1 MEGGAKQGK
10 QGERQ
15 RLDRP
20 GILLDG
26 QGQTISAFQRMTR
39 ESNDN
44 DNYMNALKSALKLSK
59 NEPSNEVI
67 SELYEEVKSWDQ
79 ARARLLQNYMQVV
92 ELALDALDSKV
103 GHV

>member
-1 MEGGAKQGK
+1 
-10 QGERQ
+10 
-15 RLDRP
+15 
-20 GILLDG
+20 
-26 QGQTISAFQRMTR
+26 
-39 ESNDN
+39 
-44 DNYMNALKSALKLSK
+44 MNALKSALKLSK
-59 NEPSNEVI
+59 NEPSKEVI